1 MPFLW
6 LKALHIISM
15 VCWFAGLFYLPRLF
29 VYHATANDAISIER
43 FKIMERKLYRYIMMP
58 SMLLTLIFGVW
69 MLSSSVAFY
78 KTQAWM
84 HAKLTLVVL
93 LIGYHHICGAYVKKF
108 AKDAN
113 THSAKFYRWFNE
125 VPSVLLIAIIILA
138 VVKPF

>member
-29 VYHATANDAISIER
+29 VYHADATDTISIER
-43 FKIMERKLYRYIMMP
+43 FNIMERRLYRYIMTPAMI
-58 SMLLTLIFGVW
+58 LTIIFGIW
-69 MLSSSVAFY
+69 MLSSSITFY
-78 KTQAWM
+78 KTQGWM

-93 LIGYHHICGAYVKKF
+93 LIGYHHMCGAYMKKF
-108 AKDAN
+108 AKNAN
-113 THSAKFYRWFNE
+113 QHSAKFYRWFNE
-125 VPSVLLIAIIILA
+125 VPTVMLIAIVVLA